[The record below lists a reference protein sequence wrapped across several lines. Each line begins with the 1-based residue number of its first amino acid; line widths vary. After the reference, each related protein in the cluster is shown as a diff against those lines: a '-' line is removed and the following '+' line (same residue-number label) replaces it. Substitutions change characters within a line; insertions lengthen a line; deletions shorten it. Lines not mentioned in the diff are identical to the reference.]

1 MLPIKQRQKQQ
12 IKPVHLNFIR
22 VRHRLDITQ
31 IKYVSRLAISVP
43 LVGAI
48 ESGRCQPR
56 IEVISRSLELGNIP
70 KEDLHDFIYNFNYTL
85 SNY

>member
-1 MLPIKQRQKQQ
+1 MKQK

-22 VRHRLDITQ
+22 VRHMLNITQ
-31 IKYVSRLAISVP
+31 TEYASRLSISAP

-56 IEVISRSLELGNIP
+56 IEVISKSLELGNIP
-70 KEDLHDFIYNFNYTL
+70 KEDLHDFVFDFNYVIP
-85 SNY
+85 NE

>member
-1 MLPIKQRQKQQ
+1 MKNK

-22 VRHRLDITQ
+22 VRHKLDITQ
-31 IKYVSRLAISVP
+31 AEYAAKLSISTP

-56 IEVISRSLELGNIP
+56 IEVISKSLELGNIP
-70 KEDLHDFIYNFNYTL
+70 KQDLHDFVFDFNYVIP
-85 SNY
+85 N

>member
-1 MLPIKQRQKQQ
+1 MKQK

-22 VRHRLDITQ
+22 VRHKLDITQ
-31 IKYVSRLAISVP
+31 AQYAERLFISTP

-56 IEVISRSLELGNIP
+56 IEVISKSLELGNIP
-70 KEDLHDFIYNFNYTL
+70 KQDLHDFVFDFNYVIP
-85 SNY
+85 N